1 MRPGSCYLL
10 VVDERGNEEP
20 FIDPTR
26 NDDEIPLVLGRRR
39 RGTRWSGQ
47 DKTHHRDRRCVPGI
61 AGSLQAMEQ
70 DVNLGGGP
78 WILLPLAACSILLA
92 TLGALAL
99 CEEPFSLAQFHSQVE
114 APQPNS
120 IATMK
125 YLFSAV
131 VVAAALV
138 GQTSSADSAIRG
150 ADSNGGD
157 LVSFAVVP
165 FVLFSSFMIFINH
178 LRNWRRSMR
187 REVGRTT

>member
-1 MRPGSCYLL
+1 MRNLSSTQPATMMKYLL
-10 VVDERGNEEP
+10 SSGVVAAALVGRDKIRPTTATDGVFRGSRALP
-20 FIDPTR
+20 K
-26 NDDEIPLVLGRRR
+26 L
-39 RGTRWSGQ
+39 WS
-47 DKTHHRDRRCVPGI
+47 KTY
-61 AGSLQAMEQ
+61 
-70 DVNLGGGP
+70 LGGGP

-99 CEEPFSLAQFHSQVE
+99 IPKLPGTFQPRTIPQPSRS
-114 APQPNS
+114 PQPNS

-138 GQTSSADSAIRG
+138 GQTSSANSAIRG